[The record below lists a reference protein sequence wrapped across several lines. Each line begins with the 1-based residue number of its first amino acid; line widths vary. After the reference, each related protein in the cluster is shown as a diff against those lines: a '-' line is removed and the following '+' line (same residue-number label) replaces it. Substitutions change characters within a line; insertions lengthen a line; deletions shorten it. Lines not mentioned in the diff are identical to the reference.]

1 MHTAHSA
8 HYSETPIFNLRKEIQ
23 LNTTYKRVMTAY
35 TTSNHLKL
43 MSRNAPT
50 CFPETH
56 SSAWNREERSTMRRE
71 KQIRGASQG
80 CIAEQPAILH
90 VIVMHHIKVAYKR
103 HNASQLRGAL
113 QNNIRF

>member
-1 MHTAHSA
+1 
-8 HYSETPIFNLRKEIQ
+8 
-23 LNTTYKRVMTAY
+23 MTAY

-50 CFPETH
+50 RFPEKH